1 MGGGIGMKIPIT
13 MKQRV
18 ALYLKHR
25 QRLGYKNA
33 GTESGLLKF
42 ANYADSNGHVGHL
55 TTALATEWAT
65 ASPRKKRSAWAIRL
79 ALVHGLAKYYQV
91 IEPETEIP
99 PLNIY
104 GAYRQRPTPYIYS
117 KKEILDVL
125 EATKQLC
132 PTNGLKPITFKYLLG
147 LLAST
152 GLRISEAIR
161 LTNKDV
167 DLDKGVLKILETKA
181 HKSRYVP
188 LHPTTRDALRT
199 YVLLRDQKIPTS
211 SNPAFFLIDG
221 DRPLKLQQ
229 TEIDFRWLRESL
241 GWIKS
246 PRLYD
251 FRHTFA
257 CRRLLKWYEEKKDID
272 AMTIYLSTYLGHARV
287 TETYWYITAVPKLLS
302 LASKRFE
309 QQSIKVIK
317 EE

>member
-1 MGGGIGMKIPIT
+1 MKTPLT

-18 ALYLKHR
+18 ALYIRHR
-25 QRLGYKNA
+25 HRLGYKDT
-33 GTESGLLKF
+33 GIESSLLKF
-42 ANYADSNGHVGHL
+42 ANYADTKEHIGHL
-55 TTALATEWAT
+55 TMALATEWAT
-65 ASPRKKRSAWAIRL
+65 ALHANKRSTCARRL
-79 ALVHGLAKYYQV
+79 ALVHGFAKYYQV

-104 GAYRQRPTPYIYS
+104 GSLRRRPTPYIYS
-117 KKEILDVL
+117 EKEILDLL
-125 EATKQLC
+125 EATKQLQ
-132 PTNGLKPITFKYLLG
+132 PTHGLKPITFKYLLG

-152 GLRISEAIR
+152 GLRISEAIH

-167 DLDKGVLKILETKA
+167 DLNNGILAIRETKA
-181 HKSRYVP
+181 HNSRYVP

-199 YVLLRDQKIPTS
+199 YASLRDQKVPVL
-211 SNPAFFLIDG
+211 SNPAFFLVDSG
-221 DRPLKLQQ
+221 RSLTLQQ
-229 TEIDFRWLRESL
+229 AQRNFQWLREIL
-241 GWIKS
+241 GWVKR

-287 TETYWYITAVPKLLS
+287 TETYWYITATPKLLS
-302 LASKRFE
+302 VVARRFE
-309 QQSIKVIK
+309 QSTKFIK